1 MKQENKAL
9 LIKYIICFVIASL
22 ITVGVFWAKGFFVH
36 STGVNVQILA
46 DGFTVSGILVTLF
59 AGMLFIS
66 GEGALLGFGFIAKSV
81 ILTFIPGGRARHE
94 KYADYRARKLEGMKK
109 STDHCILFTGL
120 AFLII
125 GIIFNVIW
133 YMNFYNIV

>member
-1 MKQENKAL
+1 VKQENKAL
-9 LIKYIICFVIASL
+9 LTKYTVCFVVASL
-22 ITVGVFWAKGFFVH
+22 ITLAVFGMKGFFTH
-36 STGVNVQILA
+36 STAVNIQILS
-46 DGFTVSGILVTLF
+46 DGFTVSGILLTLF

-66 GEGALLGFGFIAKSV
+66 GEGALLGIGFIAKSV

-133 YMNFYNIV
+133 YVNFYNIV

>member
-1 MKQENKAL
+1 MNQENKAL

-36 STGVNVQILA
+36 STAVNVQILA

-66 GEGALLGFGFIAKSV
+66 GEGALLGIGFIAKSV
-81 ILTFIPGGRARHE
+81 ILTFIPGGRMRHE
-94 KYADYRARKLEGMKK
+94 KYADYRERKLQEMKK

-133 YMNFYNIV
+133 YVNFYNIV